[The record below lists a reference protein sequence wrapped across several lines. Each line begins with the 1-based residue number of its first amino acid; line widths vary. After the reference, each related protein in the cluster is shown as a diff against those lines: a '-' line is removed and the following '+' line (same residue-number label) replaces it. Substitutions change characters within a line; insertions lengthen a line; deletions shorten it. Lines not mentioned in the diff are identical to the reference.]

1 MNKIIFYLSGAF
13 LIIIS
18 CSSLQVK
25 KSTPLINQG
34 VEGYIY
40 FISGNQMPSP
50 NRKPSSPKGIK
61 TTLYIYQLTNINQ
74 LTRQGQS
81 VFYTAVHTKLIT
93 KVESDTTGY
102 FKVQLAS
109 GSYSLFTKKEALFY
123 ASIFDKDNNIA
134 PVQVFAGKIT
144 KAEVRIDYD
153 ATY

>member
-1 MNKIIFYLSGAF
+1 LGVLLIIVCCSSFKIKDSTNKIS
-13 LIIIS
+13 
-18 CSSLQVK
+18 
-25 KSTPLINQG
+25 QG
-34 VEGYIY
+34 IEGHVY

-50 NRKPSSPKGIK
+50 GRKPSSPKGIK

-74 LTRQGQS
+74 VTRQGQS
-81 VFYTAVHTKLIT
+81 VFYSAVITKLIT

-102 FKVQLAS
+102 FKVQLEP
-109 GSYSLFTKKEALFY
+109 GSYSLFTKKGALFY

-134 PVQVFAGKIT
+134 PVQVLAGKIT

>member
-1 MNKIIFYLSGAF
+1 MNKIIFYLSGTF
-13 LIIIS
+13 LMIIS

-25 KSTPLINQG
+25 RSSSVSDQG
-34 VEGYIY
+34 VEGNIY

-50 NRKPSSPKGIK
+50 GKKPSSPKGIK

-74 LTRQGQS
+74 VTRQGQS
-81 VFYTAVHTKLIT
+81 VFYSAINTKLIT

-102 FKVQLAS
+102 FNIQLEP
-109 GSYSLFTKKEALFY
+109 GKYSLFTKKGASFY
-123 ASIFDKDNNIA
+123 ARIFDKDNNIA
-134 PVQVFAGKIT
+134 PTEVFAGKIT